1 MNKINIQKV
10 NNRKP
15 ALYRDLYIII
25 KKTQNVNKCID
36 YVK

>member
-1 MNKINIQKV
+1 MQKSMS
-10 NNRKP
+10 KGFLKTSP
-15 ALYRDLYIII
+15 YRDLYIII